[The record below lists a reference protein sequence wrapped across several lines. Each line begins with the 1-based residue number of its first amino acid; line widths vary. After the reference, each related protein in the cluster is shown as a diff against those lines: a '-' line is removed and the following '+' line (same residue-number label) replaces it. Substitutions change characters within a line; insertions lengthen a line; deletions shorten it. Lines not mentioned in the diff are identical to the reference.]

1 MSQIYNIITRACIG
15 ARVSDWDIDI
25 TSSDTAPY
33 SHPSHQHR
41 TPILEQISMI
51 YCYYI
56 NSRSATAAFDVSDY
70 KTEHY
75 CALTL
80 SAIDPRRVFIGGK
93 LSFVL
98 QWTSR
103 KWWNIAPSAL
113 GRSRMYCWIL
123 WENLLINIHTV
134 FDALIKLLSVDPSF
148 PTSDKFLFYPV
159 YAVTSIGLAL
169 YCLFLKAIGAKAPL
183 NGGLQ
188 LAHACA
194 HLQSR
199 RPSLSTPLFMN
210 TL

>member
-1 MSQIYNIITRACIG
+1 M
-15 ARVSDWDIDI
+15 SDWDIDI

-98 QWTSR
+98 
-103 KWWNIAPSAL
+103 
-113 GRSRMYCWIL
+113 
-123 WENLLINIHTV
+123 
-134 FDALIKLLSVDPSF
+134 
-148 PTSDKFLFYPV
+148 
-159 YAVTSIGLAL
+159 
-169 YCLFLKAIGAKAPL
+169 
-183 NGGLQ
+183 
-188 LAHACA
+188 
-194 HLQSR
+194 
-199 RPSLSTPLFMN
+199 
-210 TL
+210 